1 MMTLSEIQAW
11 VAEQPSLDA
20 ETLLKAKAHVIA
32 YWNTLQDGTA
42 EYTEARLY
50 YESLMAKGKANAGVT
65 PEMKKAK
72 LVLDGLCEQGQ
83 LSLLVEQIGPVVAM
97 GHVKSL
103 EEVLATICAV
113 QRGTVLTMAAKSLG
127 SQGEIEAFTMLLD
140 QKIKAKIEARLK
152 GTKGELYKAAYAEAV
167 AKYGGA
173 LPIQAE
179 TTPVVVPAKKKKV
192 KPVAKSTW
200 VDVSDS
206 MVLVPKTIQGNGP
219 PSMAIRCCGSPRN
232 WRRRWR
238 SLQRMKRRGGW
249 NRASSHPSCSCD
261 ITISRCCFK
270 SGAHRGASS
279 VRAGINK
286 SRSAKSGKSLRGGCI
301 RRVPRNRREE
311 PRWSITSQGPQRR
324 KCSCYSGYR
333 ASSAEGI

>member
-50 YESLMAKGKANAGVT
+50 YESLMAKAKANAGVT

-173 LPIQAE
+173 LPVQAE
-179 TTPVVVPAKKKKV
+179 TTPVVAPAKKKKV

-206 MVLVPKTIQGNGP
+206 MVLVPKTIQGIGP
-219 PSMAIRCCGSPRN
+219 AFHGNQVLWISTQLAQEMAKFTEDEKARWVEQGIEPSELLLRHNYLTMLFQEWGAQGCVISACGNQQVAICKIGEEVVEGLHPKSP
-232 WRRRWR
+232 
-238 SLQRMKRRGGW
+238 
-249 NRASSHPSCSCD
+249 A
-261 ITISRCCFK
+261 
-270 SGAHRGASS
+270 
-279 VRAGINK
+279 
-286 SRSAKSGKSLRGGCI
+286 
-301 RRVPRNRREE
+301 
-311 PRWSITSQGPQRR
+311 
-324 KCSCYSGYR
+324 
-333 ASSAEGI
+333 